1 LRPPAAVG
9 LSLITEF
16 SPDKLDFIEDA
27 HLTKNAIPNS
37 LSFFSITYVT
47 LQPFATVMA
56 RKAGAKN
63 WIAIMLFVWGT
74 ISMCH
79 AAINSTTSFYAL
91 RILLGV
97 AESGFT
103 QTSFYYLSSLYPKEY
118 LGLRMGFFAGM
129 YAMANAFAGLI
140 ATGVLS
146 IKSGRLHNWQIL
158 YLLEGGLTISL
169 GFLTYYILPA
179 SPAKAWMLSE
189 SERFHAVD
197 RMNIDV
203 GADLGHTEGTDLTK
217 RDVVDG
223 LRDWRKL
230 VIIISNIVLTL
241 PVAAF
246 STFLPLIVKGK
257 FHPFLSVILTIQ
269 EWTTRAPKLA

>member
-1 LRPPAAVG
+1 
-9 LSLITEF
+9 
-16 SPDKLDFIEDA
+16 
-27 HLTKNAIPNS
+27 
-37 LSFFSITYVT
+37 
-47 LQPFATVMA
+47 
-56 RKAGAKN
+56 
-63 WIAIMLFVWGT
+63 MLFVWGT

-79 AAINSTTSFYAL
+79 AAINSTQTFYAL
-91 RILLGV
+91 RILLGI

-103 QTSFYYLSSLYPKEY
+103 QTSFYYLSTLYPKEY
-118 LGLRMGFFAGM
+118 LGLRIGLFAGM

-140 ATGVLS
+140 AAGVLS

-169 GFLTYYILPA
+169 GLLTYYILPA
-179 SPAKAWMLSE
+179 SPAKAWMLTE
-189 SERFHAVD
+189 SEKYHAVE
-197 RMNIDV
+197 RMNVDT
-203 GADLGHTEGTDLTK
+203 GADLGHVEGTDLTK

-257 FHPFLSVILTIQ
+257 FKSLFIILV
-269 EWTTRAPKLA
+269 